1 MRRQPFQ
8 KVSARCRHVSGGGYI
23 FFMIISC
30 DTCAIRDIGC
40 EDCILTFFISK
51 KSEPALCEI
60 PDSTA
65 DAIDLLSSRGIVRPL
80 RFNTA

>member
-1 MRRQPFQ
+1 
-8 KVSARCRHVSGGGYI
+8 VTSRHVSGGGYI
-23 FFMIISC
+23 FSMIISC
-30 DTCAIRDIGC
+30 DTCAVKDIGC

-51 KSEPALCEI
+51 KSEAVLCEI

-65 DAIDLLSSRGIVRPL
+65 GAIELLSSRGIVRPL

>member
-1 MRRQPFQ
+1 
-8 KVSARCRHVSGGGYI
+8 
-23 FFMIISC
+23 MIISC
-30 DTCAIRDIGC
+30 NSCAVKDIGC

-51 KSEPALCEI
+51 ESEPAICEI

-65 DAIDLLSSRGIVRPL
+65 DAIRLLSSRGIVRPL